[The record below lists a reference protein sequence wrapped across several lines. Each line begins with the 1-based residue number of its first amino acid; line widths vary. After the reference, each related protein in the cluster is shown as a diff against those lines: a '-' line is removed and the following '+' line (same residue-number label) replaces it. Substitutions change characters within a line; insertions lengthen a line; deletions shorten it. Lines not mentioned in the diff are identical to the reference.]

1 LRQCCMSLA
10 TTQQQMASN
19 MEIMNS
25 KMNQKF
31 IELTDASKTFNQRF
45 RVMSDALEKLGKSSP
60 ARLLKL
66 QKEIHSLPDINIY

>member
-1 LRQCCMSLA
+1 MSLA

-31 IELTDASKTFNQRF
+31 IELTDASKTFNQWF
-45 RVMSDALEKLGKSSP
+45 RVMSDTLEKLGKSSP